1 MSVFVVLA
9 LAVLAAAAGTVVVA
23 GLVLR
28 RQIRGL
34 LNAVQE
40 ANSRVTEL
48 ATELQE
54 ETAVATLEIEAISE
68 RMGRGHDE
76 RNTATARRR

>member
-9 LAVLAAAAGTVVVA
+9 LALLAAAAGMVVVA

-28 RQIRGL
+28 RQIHGL
-34 LNAVQE
+34 LHAVHD
-40 ANSRVTEL
+40 ANSRVAEL

-68 RMGRGHDE
+68 RIGRG
-76 RNTATARRR
+76 RRAAGSGHGPA